1 MTERKNFWNLIE
13 ALAVALFLTILAA
26 GCVNDIDYRFS
37 DRFYQTSGK
46 KSPEIVVIGIDNV
59 TLSKLGSHTSL
70 KRRDIA
76 QAINFLNHDPLSRP
90 AVIGIDILFTGD
102 DQNDPE
108 GDKLLAEACAK
119 FGNVVVGSE
128 VVVNS
133 DLEDENPWDDSWPW
147 ISPYDS
153 LANVVETGHINA
165 PNESDGIIRHDLLYV
180 NAEGNGR
187 IYSFARVIYE
197 KFCRVK
203 GIEPKILPWMERDGL
218 FYLTFTA
225 KSYSSG
231 KNFYDLLRNNV
242 PTEIF
247 RDKIVLIGPYASGLQ
262 DAAPTSFDRSDLMFG
277 IDIHANAIQAFMRGD
292 CPIDANKFPQL
303 VILFAATFFSGYYFR
318 NAKMCHI
325 TLCWLMICF
334 VWLLICQICRCNGLI
349 LHVSWVPVSETILFV
364 GSVAMNYASARA
376 ENDRVTATFERYV
389 DPVVMRKLLSDG
401 SKLPNLGGE
410 LKDIAVLFVDIRGFT
425 SMSEELPP
433 ATVVEILNRYLTL
446 TTNCIRL
453 YHGTLDKFVGDC
465 TMAFWNAP
473 VPQEKPVLLAC
484 RAALD
489 MIAGSE
495 LLGKELMARYGRK
508 ISFGVGINWG
518 SAVVGNIGTDF
529 RMDYT
534 AIGDTVNTAAR
545 LEANARGGTI
555 LISRAVADMLG
566 DCADVTSLGNSI
578 KLKGKSPD
586 FEVLV
591 LNSLNDKGV

>member
-1 MTERKNFWNLIE
+1 MTDRKNFWHLIE
-13 ALAVALFLTILAA
+13 AFAVALFLTILAA
-26 GCVNDIDYRFS
+26 GCVHDIDNRFS
-37 DRFYQTSGK
+37 DKFYQSAGK
-46 KSPEIVVIGIDNV
+46 KSSDIVVIGIDNV
-59 TLSKLGSHTSL
+59 TLSKLGSHSSL

-76 QAINFLNHDPLSRP
+76 QAINYLNRDPLSRP

-102 DQNDPE
+102 DQYDPE
-108 GDKLLAEACAK
+108 GDKLLAEAAAK
-119 FGNVVVGSE
+119 YGNVVVGSE
-128 VVVNS
+128 VVVND
-133 DLEDENPWDDSWPW
+133 DLADENPWAQSWPW
-147 ISPYDS
+147 IPPYDA
-153 LANVVETGHINA
+153 LAEVVETGHINA
-165 PNESDGIIRHDLLYV
+165 PNENDGIIRHDLLYV

-187 IYSFARVIYE
+187 VYSFARVIYE

-203 GIEPKILPWMERDGL
+203 GIEPKILPWAESDGI
-218 FYLTFTA
+218 FYLPFTA

-231 KNFYDLLRNNV
+231 KNFYDLLRSNV
-242 PTEIF
+242 PPEIF

-277 IDIHANAIQAFMRGD
+277 LDIHANAIQAFMRGD
-292 CPIDANKFPQL
+292 CPCDASNIPQL
-303 VILFAATFFSGYYFR
+303 IILFVATFVSGYYFR

-364 GSVAMNYASARA
+364 GSIAMNYTSARA
-376 ENDRVTATFERYV
+376 ESDRVTATFERYV
-389 DPVVMRKLLSDG
+389 DPVVMRKLLDSG
-401 SKLPNLGGE
+401 SKAPDLGGE

-433 ATVVEILNRYLTL
+433 ATVVEILNRYLML
-446 TTNCIRL
+446 TTECIRL

-489 MIAGSE
+489 MIACS
-495 LLGKELMARYGRK
+495 KPFKNELMERFGREV
-508 ISFGVGINWG
+508 SFGIGVHWG
-518 SAVVGNIGTDF
+518 SAVVGNIGTPF

-545 LEANARGGTI
+545 LESNAPGGTI
-555 LISRAVADMLG
+555 LISRAVADILG
-566 DCADVTSLGNSI
+566 SKANVTSLGNSI
-578 KLKGKSPD
+578 KLKGKSED

-591 LNSLNDKGV
+591 LNSLEEED

>member
-1 MTERKNFWNLIE
+1 MNLKKFLRLADALLIALVIT
-13 ALAVALFLTILAA
+13 ALAATDWADEFDNI
-26 GCVNDIDYRFS
+26 FS
-37 DRFYQTSGK
+37 DKFYQHAGEK
-46 KSPEIVVIGIDNV
+46 NPDIIVVGIDLR
-59 TLSKLGSHTSL
+59 TLNTLGTLESI

-76 QAINFLNHDPLSRP
+76 QVIDFLNRDPNARP
-90 AVIGIDILFTGD
+90 AVIGLDILFTGK
-102 DQNDPE
+102 NLSDPE
-108 GDKLLAEACAK
+108 GDKLLVESAAK

-128 VVVNS
+128 ADITD
-133 DLEDENPWDDSWPW
+133 DLADETPWAQSWPF
-147 ISPYDS
+147 IPPFTE
-153 LANVVETGHINA
+153 LANVVETGHIDA
-165 PNESDGIIRHDLLYV
+165 PNEIDGIARHELLFINV
-180 NAEGNGR
+180 EEHGKL
-187 IYSFARVIYE
+187 YSFARVIYE
-197 KFCRVK
+197 KFCRTK
-203 GIEPKILPWMERDGL
+203 GIEPNPLPTTYHDGI
-218 FYLTFTA
+218 FYLPFTA
-225 KSYSSG
+225 KTYAG
-231 KNFYDLLRNNV
+231 KINFLDLLEGRDSPPV
-242 PTEIF
+242 KF
-247 RDKIVLIGPYASGLQ
+247 RDKIILIGPYAPGKDDSQTAL
-262 DAAPTSFDRSDLMFG
+262 DRSSWMYG
-277 IDIHANAIQAFMRGD
+277 VDIHANAIQAFMDDD
-292 CPIDANKFPQL
+292 CPCDASKFPQL
-303 VILFAATFFSGYYFR
+303 IILFAATFLSGYYFR

-325 TLCWLMICF
+325 TLWWLMACF
-334 VWLLICQICRCNGLI
+334 GWLLMCQIYRCNGLI
-349 LHVSWVPVSETILFV
+349 LHVSWIPISETILFV
-364 GSVAMNYASARA
+364 GSVAINYASARA